1 MDARL
6 VELAREFT
14 RLGFTAFGG
23 PAAHLAIMQR
33 ELVERRGWVTQ
44 QRFVD
49 LIGLSSLLP
58 GPSSTEVA
66 LGIGYERARWRGMF
80 IAGLGFIG
88 PAVLIVLVLAI
99 LYVEV
104 GSLGEGRY
112 LLYGMAPVVV
122 AVIAQALLKLA
133 PAAFTDPAT
142 WLVRIAAFGLSLLVL
157 QPLLVLVSGAL
168 VLVAVRRLP
177 TWLAQR
183 TGSAGL
189 LAMPWADQGGLLS
202 GATATARTATATA
215 ATASAATAA
224 TAATA
229 TVASMGLAAIFLT
242 FLKIGLVV
250 FGSGYVLIAFLGA
263 ELVDP
268 GFISQQQLLDAIAIG
283 QLTPGPL
290 FTTATFIGYLLAGV
304 PGALVATLGIF
315 LPAIVL
321 VGIAE
326 PWLDRIRANAT
337 LSAAIEGLN
346 AAAIGLIG
354 ASILFLAQEALWPE
368 GSFDVLAAALAV
380 AAFLMLVMTRIGPV
394 SLLLGGALIGLV
406 VQLAR
411 A

>member
-142 WLVRIAAFGLSLLVL
+142 WLVGIAAFGLSLLVL
-157 QPLLVLVSGAL
+157 QLLLVLVSGAL

-177 TWLAQR
+177 AWLAQR

-202 GATATARTATATA
+202 GATAAARTATATV
-215 ATASAATAA
+215 ATASAA

>member
-142 WLVRIAAFGLSLLVL
+142 WLVGIAAFGLSLLVL
-157 QPLLVLVSGAL
+157 QLLLVLVSGAL

-177 TWLAQR
+177 AWLAQR
-183 TGSAGL
+183 TGPAGL

-202 GATATARTATATA
+202 GATAAAKTATATV
-215 ATASAATAA
+215 ATASAA

>member
-142 WLVRIAAFGLSLLVL
+142 WLVGIAAFGLSLLVL

-177 TWLAQR
+177 AWLAQR

-202 GATATARTATATA
+202 GATAAARTTTATV
-215 ATASAATAA
+215 ATASAA